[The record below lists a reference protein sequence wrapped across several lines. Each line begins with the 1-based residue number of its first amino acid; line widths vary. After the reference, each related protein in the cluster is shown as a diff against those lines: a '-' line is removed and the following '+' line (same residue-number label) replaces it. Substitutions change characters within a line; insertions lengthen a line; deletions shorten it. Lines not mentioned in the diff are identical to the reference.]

1 MTLVAETSAQKLVI
15 AISSRALF
23 NLDDAHRIF
32 EQEGLEAYSEY
43 QIEKE
48 DDTLEPGQ
56 AFPMVTKLLAL
67 NSQLTDSLS
76 IEVILLSR
84 NSADTGLRVFNS
96 IEHYGLGITRAA
108 FCVRSSTCQFKTRYR
123 EGFWYQRGRAH

>member
-1 MTLVAETSAQKLVI
+1 MSTIGAQKLVI

-32 EQEGLEAYSEY
+32 EEEGLQAYSNY

-48 DDTLEPGQ
+48 DEALEPGQ
-56 AFPMVTKLLAL
+56 AFPMVKKLLAL
-67 NSQLTDSLS
+67 NSQLPDSLG

-96 IEHYGLGITRAA
+96 IEHYLSLI
-108 FCVRSSTCQFKTRYR
+108 
-123 EGFWYQRGRAH
+123 HI